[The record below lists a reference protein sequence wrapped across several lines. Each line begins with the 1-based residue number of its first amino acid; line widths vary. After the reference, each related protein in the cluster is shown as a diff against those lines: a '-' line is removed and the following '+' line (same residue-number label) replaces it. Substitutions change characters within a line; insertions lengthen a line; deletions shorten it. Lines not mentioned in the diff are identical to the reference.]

1 MLSSSISRD
10 AVRTRN
16 LEDILLL
23 QEEGHL
29 LPLHSKTM
37 GSAKSPTFSLD
48 KLPNRPT
55 SNENNTGSAD
65 EKSDVDQASRRTKY
79 GWQSPRYAV
88 EDGYSG
94 EKLLANGG
102 QSRHRKTASHTRKV
116 SISSGFAGLG
126 SGRRVDAAAF
136 LDGSSGTENDSDEV
150 KITKKVEVHDRRT
163 EVSAGLTGRDRH
175 AFILLIVLC
184 KSSTSCTWLQ
194 QRR

>member
-1 MLSSSISRD
+1 MLSSSINRD

-16 LEDILLL
+16 LEDILSL

-29 LPLHSKTM
+29 LPVHSNRM
-37 GSAKSPTFSLD
+37 GSAKSPNFSLG
-48 KLPNRPT
+48 KPPNKSP
-55 SNENNTGSAD
+55 SSENVTGSAD
-65 EKSDVDQASRRTKY
+65 EKSDLDQASRRTKY

-102 QSRHRKTASHTRKV
+102 QSRHRKTTSHTRKV

-136 LDGSSGTENDSDEV
+136 LDGSSGTEDDDDGV
-150 KITKKVEVHDRRT
+150 KSTKKVEVHDRRA
-163 EVSAGLTGRDRH
+163 EVSAGLTGKDKH

-184 KSSTSCTWLQ
+184 ELFPCFI
-194 QRR
+194 